1 MPDPSSFPQENK
13 LPFRAPRISVLAVSL
28 SVTLLSL
35 PALPV
40 LSAHAAD
47 TAETAAR
54 PARAKPAPA
63 TAKAQPAALPPGVTQ
78 GPSAEG
84 ITEYRFANGFKLLMF
99 PDDSKPTV
107 TVNITYLVGSRH
119 ENYGETG
126 MAHLLEHLMFKGSP
140 NYPAIPQEF
149 SKRGMNFNGTTW
161 LDRTNYYE
169 TFQAGEDNL
178 RWAISMEADR
188 MLRSK
193 IARKDLDS
201 EMTVVRNEFE
211 SGETQPNSVMLKRM
225 QSVAYDWHSYGR
237 ATIGNRSDIENVKI
251 ENLQAFYRTYY
262 QPDNAVLLIAGK
274 FDPAQ
279 TLQWVNQTFGRMP
292 KPTRKLPEFWTVEPT
307 QDGERQ
313 FVIRRKG
320 DIQLVAVAYKMPS
333 SLHPDANALSFAG
346 AILAD
351 TPNGRLHK
359 SLVETGRASGIY
371 QMQLNGYA
379 PGLQMIV
386 AVVKPGVDIEPVK
399 QELIASIESFAAT
412 PPTDEEIARL
422 RRESAN
428 IFEKLQNNPQ
438 QLAVSMSS
446 AIALGD
452 WRLLFADRDDEQ
464 RVSSAQVAAAA
475 TKYFRRDNRTV
486 GLYLP
491 EDQPQRTDVPAAPSV
506 ESLVAQYT
514 PRPPVAAGEAFE
526 PAPGNIQQRSTLVP
540 AGQAPHTALKLA
552 LLPKKSRGET
562 VSVRLNLEF
571 GDEQTLFGQRAV
583 AQLAA
588 AMLMRGN
595 QQFNRQQLA
604 DEFARLKISGNVYT
618 FQTTRENLA
627 PAIRLVADVLRRP
640 RFDASEFEQLKNET
654 LVSLEASRNEPEA
667 RAAEALSLH
676 FNHYPAGDWRAAQ
689 TLDERV
695 AAIRAVTLEQVK
707 DFHRRFYGAS
717 NGELAVV
724 GDFDPSVAR
733 KAIDDG
739 FGGWASA
746 APYARVLPTW
756 ADIAATRQV
765 INTQD
770 KENGVYYARQNVRLL
785 DTAPDYAALAVAN
798 YLLGGASLKSRL
810 ADRVRQQ
817 DGLSYGI
824 ASGLNV
830 GAISDAGSFMV
841 RAIAAPQN
849 LDRVDAAVR
858 EEIARVLK
866 DGFTQDEL
874 LRAKSGILQQRNQQ
888 RATDG
893 GIATGW
899 TSLMNLDRDFLWQ
912 QQLDLKIA
920 DLTLEQIN
928 AAARKY
934 FDPARM
940 SVVIARDEAKAMQK

>member
-1 MPDPSSFPQENK
+1 M
-13 LPFRAPRISVLAVSL
+13 PFRASRMFIAA
-28 SVTLLSL
+28 LSL
-35 PALPV
+35 ATV
-40 LSAHAAD
+40 LSGLSIPPSYAAD
-47 TAETAAR
+47 TTVSAS
-54 PARAKPAPA
+54 
-63 TAKAQPAALPPGVTQ
+63 PAAPLPPGVVQ

-169 TFQAGEDNL
+169 TFQASDDNL
-178 RWAISMEADR
+178 RWAIAMEADR
-188 MLRSK
+188 MLHSN
-193 IARKDLDS
+193 IARKDLDT

-211 SGETQPNSVMLKRM
+211 SGENSPTSVMLKRM

-237 ATIGNRSDIENVKI
+237 STIGNRSDIENVKI

-262 QPDNAVLLIAGK
+262 QPDNAVLLVAGK
-274 FDPAQ
+274 FEPAKV
-279 TLQWVNQTFGRMP
+279 LQWVNQSFGRMP
-292 KPTRKLPEFWTVEPT
+292 KPKRTLPPFWTVEPT

-313 FVIRRKG
+313 FTIRRKG

-333 SLHPDANALSFAG
+333 SLHPDANALAFAG

-359 SLVETGRASGIY
+359 SLVETGKASAVY
-371 QMQLNGYA
+371 HMQLNGVA
-379 PGLQMIV
+379 PGLQIIAAM
-386 AVVKPGVDIEPVK
+386 VKAGADIAPVK
-399 QELIASIESFAAT
+399 QELIAAIESFAAT
-412 PPTDEEIARL
+412 PPTAEEMERL

-428 IFEKLQNNPQ
+428 AFEKLQNNPQ
-438 QLAVSMSS
+438 QLAVTMSG

-452 WRLLFADRDDEQ
+452 WRLLFADRDSEQ
-464 RVSSAQVAAAA
+464 RVSPADVAAAA
-475 TKYFRRDNRTV
+475 ARYFRRDNRTV

-491 EDQPQRTDVPAAPSV
+491 EDKPERTDVPAAPPV
-506 ESLVAQYT
+506 ESLLAQYQ
-514 PRPPVAAGEAFE
+514 PRPPVAAGETFD
-526 PAPGNIQQRSTLVP
+526 PAPGNIERRTTLVTS
-540 AGQAPHTALKLA
+540 GSAPHTALKLA
-552 LLPKKSRGET
+552 LLPKKSRGAT

-571 GDEQTLFGQRAV
+571 GDEKTLFGKKAV

-604 DEFARLKISGNVYT
+604 DEFSRLKISGSVYN

-627 PAIRLVADVLRRP
+627 PALRLVADVLRHP
-640 RFDASEFEQLKNET
+640 RFDAAEFTQLKNET

-667 RAAEALSLH
+667 RAAEAVAGH

-689 TLDERV
+689 TLDERI
-695 AAIRAVTLEQVK
+695 AAIQAVTLEQVK
-707 DFHRRFYGAS
+707 DFHRDFYGAS

-724 GDFDPSVAR
+724 GDFDPAMAR
-733 KAIDDG
+733 QAIDEG
-739 FGGWASA
+739 FGGWHSA

-756 ADIAATRQV
+756 ADIAATRQAV
-765 INTQD
+765 NTPD
-770 KENGVYYARQNVRLL
+770 KENGVYYARQNLRLL
-785 DTAPDYAALAVAN
+785 DSDPDYPALVVAN

-824 ASGLNV
+824 GSGLNV
-830 GAISDAGSFMV
+830 GAVSDAGNFVV

-849 LDRVDAAVR
+849 LDKVDAAVR
-858 EEIARVLK
+858 EEIARAVAQ
-866 DGFTQDEL
+866 GFTQDEL

-888 RATDG
+888 RAQDG
-893 GIATGW
+893 GIASGW
-899 TSLMNLDRDFLWQ
+899 TSLLNLGRTYLWQ
-912 QQLDLKIA
+912 QQMDEKIA
-920 DLTLEQIN
+920 GLTLEQVN

-934 FDPARM
+934 FDPAKM
-940 SVVIARDEAKAMQK
+940 SVVVARDEAKAASSQ

>member
-1 MPDPSSFPQENK
+1 M
-13 LPFRAPRISVLAVSL
+13 PFRAPRISVLAVSL
-28 SVTLLSL
+28 SITLLNL

-40 LSAHAAD
+40 HAAD
-47 TAETAAR
+47 VAV
-54 PARAKPAPA
+54 PARANARVAP
-63 TAKAQPAALPPGVTQ
+63 ALPPGVTQ

-84 ITEYRFANGFKLLMF
+84 ITEYRFANGFKVLLF

-140 NYPAIPQEF
+140 GYPAIPQEF

-169 TFQAGEDNL
+169 TFQAGADNL
-178 RWAISMEADR
+178 RWAIAMEADR
-188 MLRSK
+188 MLHSN
-193 IARKDLDS
+193 IARKDLDT

-274 FDPAQ
+274 FDPVQA
-279 TLQWVNQTFGRMP
+279 LQWVGQSFGRMP
-292 KPTRKLPEFWTVEPT
+292 KPKRKLPEFWTVEPV

-313 FVIRRKG
+313 FVVRRKG

-333 SLHPDANALSFAG
+333 ALHPDANALSFAG

-359 SLVETGRASGIY
+359 SLVETGRASEIY
-371 QMQLNGYA
+371 QMQLSGYA

-386 AVVKPGVDIEPVK
+386 AAVKAGADIEPVK
-399 QELIASIESFAAT
+399 QELIAAIESFAAT
-412 PPTDEEIARL
+412 PPSDEEMNRL
-422 RRESAN
+422 RRESGN
-428 IFEKLQNNPQ
+428 GFEKLQNNPQ
-438 QLAVSMSS
+438 QLAVAMSS

-452 WRLLFADRDDEQ
+452 WRLLFADRDEEQ
-464 RVSSAQVAAAA
+464 RVSAAEVAAASA
-475 TKYFRRDNRTV
+475 KYLRRDNRTV

-491 EDQPQRTDVPAAPSV
+491 EDQPQRTEVPAAPS
-506 ESLVAQYT
+506 LDALLAQYK

-526 PAPGNIQQRSTLVP
+526 PAPGNIQQRTTLIP

-562 VSVRLNLEF
+562 VSVRMNLEF
-571 GDEQTLFGQRAV
+571 GDRQTLFGQRAV
-583 AQLAA
+583 AQLTA
-588 AMLMRGN
+588 AMLMRGTE
-595 QQFNRQQLA
+595 RLDRRQLA
-604 DEFARLKISGNVYT
+604 DEFTRLKISGNVYT
-618 FQTTRENLA
+618 FQTTRANLA
-627 PAIRLVADVLRRP
+627 PALALVAEVLRRP
-640 RFDASEFEQLKNET
+640 RLDPAEFAQLKDET

-667 RAAEALSLH
+667 RAAEALAQH
-676 FNHYPAGDWRAAQ
+676 FNHYPPGDWRAAQ
-689 TLDERV
+689 TLDERI
-695 AAIRAVTLEQVK
+695 AALRAVTLEQVRQ
-707 DFHRRFYGAS
+707 FHERFYGAS

-724 GDFDPSVAR
+724 GDFDPAAAR
-733 KAIDDG
+733 TAIDQA
-739 FGGWASA
+739 FGGWNSA

-756 ADIAATRQV
+756 ADIAATREV
-765 INTQD
+765 VNTPD

-785 DTAPDYAALAVAN
+785 DSDPDYPALAVAN

-817 DGLSYGI
+817 EGLSYGI
-824 ASGLNV
+824 GSGLNV
-830 GAISDAGSFMV
+830 GAVSDAGNFVV

-858 EEIARVLK
+858 EEIARLIK

-893 GIATGW
+893 GVAAGW
-899 TSLMNLDRDFLWQ
+899 TSLLNLGRDFSWQ

-920 DLTLEQIN
+920 DLTLDQVN

-934 FDPARM
+934 FDPAKM
-940 SVVIARDEAKAMQK
+940 SVVIARDEAKAGQK

>member
-1 MPDPSSFPQENK
+1 MSFPQENK
-13 LPFRAPRISVLAVSL
+13 LPFRAPRLSVLAISL
-28 SVTLLSL
+28 STTLLSL
-35 PALPV
+35 PAF
-40 LSAHAAD
+40 AAD
-47 TAETAAR
+47 TTTT
-54 PARAKPAPA
+54 PPTRAKVAA
-63 TAKAQPAALPPGVTQ
+63 TNAAAVASSLPPGVTQ

-84 ITEYRFANGFKLLMF
+84 ITEYRFANGFKVLLF

-169 TFQAGEDNL
+169 TFQAGTDNL
-178 RWAISMEADR
+178 RWAIAMEADR
-188 MLRSK
+188 MLHSN

-211 SGETQPNSVMLKRM
+211 SGETQPTSVMLKRM

-237 ATIGNRSDIENVKI
+237 ATIGARSDIENVKI

-279 TLQWVNQTFGRMP
+279 ALQWVNQSFGRMP
-292 KPTRKLPEFWTVEPT
+292 KPKRKLPEFWTVEPT

-333 SLHPDANALSFAG
+333 SLHPDANALAFAG

-359 SLVETGRASGIY
+359 SLVETGKASGIY

-386 AVVKPGVDIEPVK
+386 AVVKPGADIEPVK
-399 QELIASIESFAAT
+399 QALIASIESFAAT
-412 PPTDEEIARL
+412 PPSDEEINRL
-422 RRESAN
+422 RRESGN

-438 QLAVSMSS
+438 QLAVAMSS

-452 WRLLFADRDDEQ
+452 WRLLFFDRDEEQ
-464 RVSSAQVAAAA
+464 RVSSADVAAAA
-475 TKYFRRDNRTV
+475 AKYFRRDNRTV
-486 GLYLP
+486 GLYVP
-491 EDQPQRTDVPAAPSV
+491 EDQPQRADVPAAPTV
-506 ESLVAQYT
+506 GSLLAQYQ

-526 PAPGNIQQRSTLVP
+526 PAPGNIEQRTTLVAP
-540 AGQAPHTALKLA
+540 GQAPHTALKLA

-562 VSVRLNLEF
+562 VSVRMNLEF
-571 GDEQTLFGQRAV
+571 GDAQTLVGQRAV
-583 AQLAA
+583 AQLTA
-588 AMLMRGN
+588 AMLMRGTE
-595 QQFNRQQLA
+595 RLDRRQLA
-604 DEFARLKISGNVYT
+604 DEFARLKISGNVYN

-627 PAIRLVADVLRRP
+627 PSLALVGEVLRRP
-640 RFDASEFEQLKNET
+640 RFDASEFEQLKSET

-667 RAAEALSLH
+667 RAAEALALH

-689 TLDERV
+689 TLDERI
-695 AAIRAVTLEQVK
+695 AGIRAVTLEQVRE
-707 DFHRRFYGAS
+707 FHRRFYGAN

-724 GDFDPSVAR
+724 GDFDAVAAR
-733 KAIDDG
+733 AAIDQAL
-739 FGGWASA
+739 GGWDSA

-765 INTQD
+765 VNTPD

-785 DTAPDYAALAVAN
+785 DSNPDYPALAVAN
-798 YLLGGASLKSRL
+798 YLLGGGSLKSRL

-824 ASGLNV
+824 YSGLNI
-830 GAISDAGSFMV
+830 GAISDAGNFTV

-858 EEIARVLK
+858 EEIARVVK

-888 RATDG
+888 RASDG
-893 GIATGW
+893 GIASGW
-899 TSLMNLDRDFLWQ
+899 TSLLNLERSFVWQ

-920 DLTLEQIN
+920 DLTLEQVN
-928 AAARKY
+928 AALRKY
-934 FDPARM
+934 IDPAKM
-940 SVVIARDEAKAMQK
+940 SVVIARDEAKAGQK